1 MNRLIEK
8 ALESEK
14 LAAVARGLQAGRTH
28 GRLSGVW
35 GSAAPLAAA
44 AVGRLSGRPVL
55 YVTGHLDAADDVADD
70 LEVFTGARVQQ
81 LPAWELDLG
90 VDHVNDEISAER
102 LRVCNLLTEDAAG
115 RDEPPELI
123 VAAVMALLQPVPAP
137 EALDGAKLT
146 LVRGL
151 DIGPDGLA
159 DWLVEGGYEPVEQVD
174 QQGDF
179 ARRGGI
185 VDIFP
190 PGTSLAVR
198 VDFFGD
204 EIDSIRRVDLDTQR
218 STERVERFDLTA
230 VRVGTGTDAEA
241 VSFLDYL
248 PDDAILCMHEPDEV
262 WELAEEISNR
272 VAEMQAVEG
281 MQTQVDLLAPHELS
295 RAMADYRRLET
306 LTFAGR
312 DVAEESNLGVRSLQ
326 KISLNTREALDELSD
341 LSGEAEVRVYCENPA
356 ERDRFREVLQ
366 KNHPALAERA
376 VLDIGHV
383 HAGFYWPD
391 AGVVAVGHHEIF
403 HRYAKVRRMRRVRA
417 GRPIESL
424 LDLVDGDY
432 VVHVSHGIAKFEGL
446 RQIEREGRTEEYL
459 RLRFADNAVLH
470 VPSSQIGLVQRY
482 IGSKHKRPALSK
494 LGGKTWSRQKERVAE
509 AVKDMAAE
517 MLRIQAMRHASPGTS
532 YPVDSD
538 WQRRF
543 AEEFLY
549 TETEDQLASV
559 EQIDA
564 DLAKPSPMDRLLCG
578 DVGFGKTELAMR
590 AAFKVAEAG
599 KQVGV
604 LVPTT
609 VLAEQHWRT
618 FRERFADYPFEIEM
632 ISRYRTKSQQADIC
646 KRLRAGQVDVLIGTH
661 RLLSDDVEFAD
672 LGLVVIDEEQ
682 RFGVEHKDHFKTLRA
697 TVDVL
702 TLTATPI
709 PRTMH
714 MALLGLRDISSLS
727 TPPMDRRAIH
737 TEVRPNDDGFVK
749 QALLRE
755 LSRGGQVYFVHNR
768 VVDIESLADHVQSLV
783 PDARVAFG
791 HGQMSAR
798 ELEKVMLAF
807 VRGQIDVLVCT
818 TIIESGLDIPS
829 ANTMIVH
836 EADRF
841 GLSQLH
847 QLRGRVG
854 RYKHRA
860 YCYLLLPETRPVNPV
875 ASRRLKAIEEF
886 SDLGAGFQIAMR
898 DLEIRGAGNILGRE
912 QSGHI
917 ATVGYELYC
926 ELLEQAVAQLRG
938 EEAPSKREV
947 HVELGIDAYIPT
959 QYIPPERQR
968 METYRRL
975 VKCTTPED
983 IKQLQ
988 EDLADAYGPI
998 PSQVETLLDLAEIRV
1013 LARRVGVKSI
1023 IRMDPDIVFTV
1034 SDFARARHIWEDA
1047 PGTARLPDSET
1058 VHWRLPRAYR
1068 EMPSMVIVM
1077 LKRFRDAAAAV

>member
-1 MNRLIEK
+1 
-8 ALESEK
+8 
-14 LAAVARGLQAGRTH
+14 
-28 GRLSGVW
+28 
-35 GSAAPLAAA
+35 
-44 AVGRLSGRPVL
+44 
-55 YVTGHLDAADDVADD
+55 
-70 LEVFTGARVQQ
+70 
-81 LPAWELDLG
+81 
-90 VDHVNDEISAER
+90 
-102 LRVCNLLTEDAAG
+102 
-115 RDEPPELI
+115 
-123 VAAVMALLQPVPAP
+123 
-137 EALDGAKLT
+137 
-146 LVRGL
+146 
-151 DIGPDGLA
+151 
-159 DWLVEGGYEPVEQVD
+159 
-174 QQGDF
+174 
-179 ARRGGI
+179 
-185 VDIFP
+185 
-190 PGTSLAVR
+190 
-198 VDFFGD
+198 
-204 EIDSIRRVDLDTQR
+204 
-218 STERVERFDLTA
+218 
-230 VRVGTGTDAEA
+230 
-241 VSFLDYL
+241 
-248 PDDAILCMHEPDEV
+248 
-262 WELAEEISNR
+262 
-272 VAEMQAVEG
+272 
-281 MQTQVDLLAPHELS
+281 
-295 RAMADYRRLET
+295 
-306 LTFAGR
+306 
-312 DVAEESNLGVRSLQ
+312 
-326 KISLNTREALDELSD
+326 
-341 LSGEAEVRVYCENPA
+341 
-356 ERDRFREVLQ
+356 
-366 KNHPALAERA
+366 
-376 VLDIGHV
+376 
-383 HAGFYWPD
+383 
-391 AGVVAVGHHEIF
+391 
-403 HRYAKVRRMRRVRA
+403 
-417 GRPIESL
+417 
-424 LDLVDGDY
+424 
-432 VVHVSHGIAKFEGL
+432 
-446 RQIEREGRTEEYL
+446 
-459 RLRFADNAVLH
+459 
-470 VPSSQIGLVQRY
+470 
-482 IGSKHKRPALSK
+482 
-494 LGGKTWSRQKERVAE
+494 
-509 AVKDMAAE
+509 
-517 MLRIQAMRHASPGTS
+517 
-532 YPVDSD
+532 
-538 WQRRF
+538 
-543 AEEFLY
+543 
-549 TETEDQLASV
+549 
-559 EQIDA
+559 
-564 DLAKPSPMDRLLCG
+564 
-578 DVGFGKTELAMR
+578 
-590 AAFKVAEAG
+590 
-599 KQVGV
+599 
-604 LVPTT
+604 
-609 VLAEQHWRT
+609 
-618 FRERFADYPFEIEM
+618 
-632 ISRYRTKSQQADIC
+632 
-646 KRLRAGQVDVLIGTH
+646 
-661 RLLSDDVEFAD
+661 
-672 LGLVVIDEEQ
+672 
-682 RFGVEHKDHFKTLRA
+682 
-697 TVDVL
+697 
-702 TLTATPI
+702 
-709 PRTMH
+709 MH